1 MSTFLVLTGWCPSAS
16 TQSLPV
22 VSDQLTH
29 SQRDSQQS
37 STTSHQRQFPAS
49 VSLAHA
55 ESPSPSSLSLATR
68 PSTLPALRSHIKS
81 TRHASVQIIPL
92 NIVPNPLLRF
102 SKIYSI
108 QSSYPCYF
116 IIHHSPAFSLPL
128 LPYFQYPLSCLT
140 CLYPG
145 STPHLLP
152 ISLSQNVPLLSISS
166 HSCFISSHPAPLF
179 FLYPHISSYFLSLS
193 LSLSFSLLLYLIND
207 NTLILPLFSQQ
218 IFFAT
223 DG

>member
-1 MSTFLVLTGWCPSAS
+1 MRDTPR
-16 TQSLPV
+16 QSP
-22 VSDQLTH
+22 
-29 SQRDSQQS
+29 RP
-37 STTSHQRQFPAS
+37 RPR
-49 VSLAHA
+49 
-55 ESPSPSSLSLATR
+55 PRPSSLSLATR

-92 NIVPNPLLRF
+92 NIVPSPLLRF

-128 LPYFQYPLSCLT
+128 LPYFQSPLSCLT

-145 STPHLLP
+145 STPHRLY

-166 HSCFISSHPAPLF
+166 HSCFISSHPPLF
-179 FLYPHISSYFLSLS
+179 FSLPSYILLLSLS
-193 LSLSFSLLLYLIND
+193 LYLSLSFSLLLYLIND